1 MHMKKKHG
9 TYSKFLLVIAGEFL
23 MVIGGE
29 TGSISQDERGIN
41 EIEVVSFDPADA
53 TVPECLQNL
62 SPFPATA
69 IKGYV
74 VRF

>member
-23 MVIGGE
+23 MVIGGD
-29 TGSISQDERGIN
+29 TGYVDERGIN

-53 TVPECLQNL
+53 TVPECLENL
-62 SPFPATA
+62 SPFPATV

-74 VRF
+74 GSF